1 MAGEFIAG
9 TAVRAGRRHISVRLA
24 GMALG
29 VAGAVVLPSLA
40 FAHIVAPGETLS
52 DIADRY
58 GVSVDDLARENGIE
72 NPDLIYAGEE
82 IHVGEAS
89 AATIPVSHHSAVPY
103 ATHVVEEGDTLTAIA
118 ARYAVSMDA
127 IAEANGIEDA
137 NQIFISQVLT
147 IPGGTPVARVSRAE
161 AEAILR
167 SAEAE
172 FGLPRGLLLAL
183 AWQESGWQQGIVSD
197 AGAVG
202 ITQILPDTA
211 DWAIEQFVPDAHNW
225 QGSARDNA
233 RMGAAVL
240 AYYLHRT
247 GGDVRLSLAAYYQG
261 WRSVEQR
268 GMFEETR
275 DYVDN
280 VLALIHEYQ

>member
-24 GMALG
+24 GVALG

-103 ATHVVEEGDTLTAIA
+103 VTHVVEEGDTLTAIA
-118 ARYAVSMDA
+118 ARYAVGMDA

-211 DWAIEQFVPDAHNW
+211 NWAIEQFVPDAHNW

>member
-1 MAGEFIAG
+1 MAGDFVSHN
-9 TAVRAGRRHISVRLA
+9 AVRTGRPRVSVRVL
-24 GMALG
+24 GMAVAVIGG
-29 VAGAVVLPSLA
+29 VALPSLA

-58 GVSVDDLARENGIE
+58 GVSVDELAAENGIE
-72 NPDLIYAGEE
+72 NPDLIYVGEE
-82 IHVGEAS
+82 INVGEAT
-89 AATIPVSHHSAVPY
+89 AAEAPASHHAAAPY
-103 ATHVVEEGDTLTAIA
+103 ATHVVQEGDTLTDIA
-118 ARYAVSMDA
+118 ARYGVSMDA
-127 IAEANGIEDA
+127 IAAANGIEDA

-147 IPGGTPVARVSRAE
+147 IPGGTPVVRVSRVE

-225 QGSARDNA
+225 QGSAKDNA

-261 WRSVEQR
+261 WRSLQER
-268 GMFEETR
+268 GMFDETV

-280 VLALIHEYQ
+280 VLALAHDYQ

>member
-1 MAGEFIAG
+1 MAGDFVSHN
-9 TAVRAGRRHISVRLA
+9 AVRAGRPQVFVRVL
-24 GMALG
+24 GMAIA
-29 VAGAVVLPSLA
+29 VIGAVALPSLA

-58 GVSVDDLARENGIE
+58 GVSVDELARENGIE
-72 NPDLIYAGEE
+72 NPDLIYVGEE
-82 IHVGEAS
+82 INVGEAT
-89 AATIPVSHHSAVPY
+89 AAAEPASHHAPRPY
-103 ATHVVEEGDTLTAIA
+103 ATHVVQEGDTLTDIA
-118 ARYAVSMDA
+118 ARYGVSMDA
-127 IAEANGIEDA
+127 IAAANGIEDA

-147 IPGGTPVARVSRAE
+147 IPGGTPVPRVSRVE

-225 QGSARDNA
+225 QGSAKDNA

-261 WRSVEQR
+261 WRSLQER
-268 GMFEETR
+268 GMFDETV

-280 VLALIHEYQ
+280 VLALAHDYQ

>member
-1 MAGEFIAG
+1 MAGDFVSQDA
-9 TAVRAGRRHISVRLA
+9 AWAGRPRVSMRLV
-24 GMALG
+24 G
-29 VAGAVVLPSLA
+29 VVFGIIAAVALPSLA

-58 GVSVDDLARENGIE
+58 GVSVDELARENGIE
-72 NPDLIYAGEE
+72 NPDLIYVGEE
-82 IHVGEAS
+82 INVGEAS
-89 AATIPVSHHSAVPY
+89 AAAVPVSHHAPAPY
-103 ATHVVEEGDTLTAIA
+103 ATHVVEEGDTLTDIA
-118 ARYAVSMDA
+118 ARYGVSMDA
-127 IAEANGIEDA
+127 ISEANGIEDA

-147 IPGGTPVARVSRAE
+147 IPGGTPVARVSRVE

-225 QGSARDNA
+225 QGSAKDNA

-261 WRSVEQR
+261 WRSLQER
-268 GMFEETR
+268 GMFDETV
-275 DYVDN
+275 DYVNN
-280 VLALIHEYQ
+280 VLALAHDYQ